1 MKFFATSQI
10 RQLDKYTI
18 EYEPITSIDLME
30 RAADALYTTYLE
42 TFSYKLPA
50 LILAGPGNNGGDAL
64 ALARMLLHTKLD
76 VKVILLYSDKL
87 SNDCETN
94 RNLLVEMYPDALTE
108 LTEKFAVPEIANDT
122 IIVDGLFGSGINRI
136 LTGIFAEAIKWIN
149 HNTYTVVAIDV
160 PSGLLGEENPLHEKP
175 VIVQADYTLSLQC
188 PKLAFLFPENEIYV
202 GEWKMVDIGIH
213 PAAIEETESDFYYLE
228 KKDIAPLIKKRS
240 KFSHK
245 GTFGHALIVAGSKG
259 MSGASVLAAKAA
271 LRTGAGL
278 VTIHGPECNRNIV
291 QTIIPEV
298 IFQSDYATDLVSNVD
313 ASEKHNAIA
322 IGPGIGVHAET
333 TEMLKNFLKKQHK
346 PCVLDAD
353 ALNILSQHKDLLKLI
368 PENSILTPHPKEF
381 DRLFGPA
388 ISTYERM
395 KKASLAAQDLELT
408 IILKGA
414 YTIIAT
420 PEAKVYFNSTGN
432 SGMATAGSGDVLT
445 GILVGLLAQ
454 GYLPEDAAKT
464 GVYLHGLAGD
474 LALET
479 QSEESLISGDI
490 IAALGK
496 AYLSFRE

>member
-1 MKFFATSQI
+1 MKFFATTQI

-42 TFSYKLPA
+42 TFSYQRPV

-64 ALARMLLHTKLD
+64 ALARMLLHTRLD
-76 VKVILLYSDKL
+76 VKVILLYTDKL
-87 SNDCETN
+87 SEDCETN
-94 RNLLVEMYPDALTE
+94 RNRLVEMYPNAITE
-108 LTEKFAVPEIANDT
+108 LTENFAVPEITNDT
-122 IIVDGLFGSGINRI
+122 IIIDGLFGSGINRMLI
-136 LTGIFAEAIKWIN
+136 DIFAEAVKWIN
-149 HNTYTVVAIDV
+149 HNAYTVVAIDV
-160 PSGLLGEENPLHEKP
+160 PSGLQGEENPLHEKP

-298 IFQSDYATDLVSNVD
+298 IFQSDYATDLVSNVE

-353 ALNILSQHKDLLKLI
+353 ALNILSQQKDLLKLI

-381 DRLFGPA
+381 DRLFGPY

-395 KKASLAAQDLELT
+395 KKASLAAQDLELI
-408 IILKGA
+408 IILKGT

-420 PEAKVYFNSTGN
+420 PDAKLYFNSTGN

-464 GVYLHGLAGD
+464 AVYLHGLAGD

-479 QSEESLISGDI
+479 QSEESLMSGDI
-490 IAALGK
+490 IAGLGK
-496 AYLSFRE
+496 AYLSFRK

>member
-1 MKFFATSQI
+1 MKFFSTTQI
-10 RQLDKYTI
+10 KQLDQYTI

-42 TFSYKLPA
+42 TFSYQRPV

-64 ALARMLLHTKLD
+64 ALARMLLHTRLD
-76 VKVILLYSDKL
+76 VKVILLHADKL
-87 SNDCETN
+87 SKDCETN
-94 RNLLVEMYPDALTE
+94 RNRLVEMYPNAITE
-108 LTEKFAVPEIANDT
+108 LTENFAVPEITNDT
-122 IIVDGLFGSGINRI
+122 IIIDGLFGSGINRMLI
-136 LTGIFAEAIKWIN
+136 GIFAEAVKWIN
-149 HNTYTVVAIDV
+149 HNAYTVVAIDV

-175 VIVQADYTLSLQC
+175 VIVQADFTLSLQC

-298 IFQSDYATDLVSNVD
+298 IFQSDYATDLVSNVE

-353 ALNILSQHKDLLKLI
+353 ALNILSQQKDLLKLI

-381 DRLFGPA
+381 DRLFGPY

-395 KKASLAAQDLELT
+395 KKASLAAQDLELI
-408 IILKGA
+408 IILKGT

-420 PEAKVYFNSTGN
+420 PDAKLYFNSTGN
-432 SGMATAGSGDVLT
+432 PGMATAGSGDVLT

-464 GVYLHGLAGD
+464 AVYLHGLAGD

-479 QSEESLISGDI
+479 QSEESLMSGDI

-496 AYLSFRE
+496 AYQSFRK